1 MRSQEM
7 TGRRYQILQVA
18 TRLTEHVK
26 EGLPKNILYLENAD
40 GRGLLYADPEELY
53 GALPELDY
61 FGVRGAVL
69 PDYVLA
75 ALVVDCTSLGFA
87 VTDIEFADS
96 RVLIKSLIKELINSE
111 RRGELRA
118 CLGEART
125 PITAIVLACEEFEVK
140 LYGSGLV
147 TVRGPKE
154 EFEYRIQDILS
165 RLTDYLLTAL
175 KKVDS
180 NKESGESVPRR
191 SAKVPGIVMAA
202 QKLIS

>member
-1 MRSQEM
+1 M
-7 TGRRYQILQVA
+7 
-18 TRLTEHVK
+18 
-26 EGLPKNILYLENAD
+26 
-40 GRGLLYADPEELY
+40 
-53 GALPELDY
+53 
-61 FGVRGAVL
+61 
-69 PDYVLA
+69 
-75 ALVVDCTSLGFA
+75 
-87 VTDIEFADS
+87 
-96 RVLIKSLIKELINSE
+96 LIKSLIKELINSE